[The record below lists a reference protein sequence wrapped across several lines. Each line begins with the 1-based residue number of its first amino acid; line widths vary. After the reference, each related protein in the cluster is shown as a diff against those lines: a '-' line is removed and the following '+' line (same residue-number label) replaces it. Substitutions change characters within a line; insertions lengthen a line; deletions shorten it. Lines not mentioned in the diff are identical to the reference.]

1 MTRKLLVAAAAA
13 LAFGGA
19 GVSLAPTASAGPYC
33 DFFDVFGVCD
43 VRDAVKACW
52 DAPEVCEQY
61 SEEPSQY
68 Q

>member
-1 MTRKLLVAAAAA
+1 MFRKLLVSAAAA
-13 LAFGGA
+13 LALGGA

-33 DFFDVFGVCD
+33 DFFDLAGLCD
-43 VRDAVKACW
+43 IRDAVKACNE
-52 DAPEVCEQY
+52 APEVCEQY